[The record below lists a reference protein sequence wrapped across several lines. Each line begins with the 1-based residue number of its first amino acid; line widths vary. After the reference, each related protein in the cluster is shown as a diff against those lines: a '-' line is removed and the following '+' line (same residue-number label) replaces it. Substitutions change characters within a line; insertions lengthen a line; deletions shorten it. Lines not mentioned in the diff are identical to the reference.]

1 MGTVLNR
8 DKFGFPSFWQLQ
20 AAGSIGFW
28 LLAMLCVLPSHGWQE
43 FKQQTI
49 FSVAVFLASSLLRPV
64 CRSLYRRS
72 PSWLAQEAYAFGWS
86 AALGAVAAFVSELVK
101 LGAIN
106 PIWPNFADEWFSFSV
121 VLFLWCTLYFSIK
134 QWQQTM
140 REREQ
145 LSLHRE
151 ILARAESEAREA
163 RLNSLRYQLN
173 PHFLFNSLNAVS
185 TLVLAG
191 KTTEA
196 TRMLAQIGELLRTT
210 LDSNALPEVPL
221 SQEMAFIDQY
231 LAIEQTR
238 LGNRLRIETRIS
250 PDSFDA
256 AVPTMLLQPLVE
268 NAVRHGIAPT
278 VGGGTVEIESAIK
291 DHRLRIAIKNSAAGI
306 TNVSSQNG
314 KKSTGIGLANTAERL
329 NVLYGDDH
337 RLEFQSSGERDW
349 QVTVEI
355 PLQRI
360 APSAEENLCAR

>member
-1 MGTVLNR
+1 MFNR

-20 AAGSIGFW
+20 ATANIGFW
-28 LLAMLCVLPSHGWQE
+28 LLALLCVLPAHGWLE

-49 FSVAVFLASSLLRPV
+49 FCVAVFLASSSLRPV
-64 CRSLYRRS
+64 CRLLYRRS
-72 PSWLAQEAYAFGWS
+72 QAWLALEVCAFGCS
-86 AALGAVAAFVSELVK
+86 AALGGVAAFLTELVK
-101 LGAIN
+101 LGAIDA
-106 PIWPNFADEWFSFSV
+106 IWPNFADEWLSFSV

-134 QWQQTM
+134 QWQEAM

-145 LSLHRE
+145 LSLQRE
-151 ILARAESEAREA
+151 RLVRAESEAREA

-185 TLVLAG
+185 TLVLSG
-191 KTTEA
+191 KTAEA

-210 LDSNALPEVPL
+210 LDSNALPEVSL

-256 AVPTMLLQPLVE
+256 AVPAMLLQPLVE
-268 NAVRHGIAPT
+268 NAVRHGIAPA
-278 VGGGTVEIESAIK
+278 VDGGTVEIESAIK
-291 DHRLRIAIKNSAAGI
+291 DYRLRIAIKNSAVGR
-306 TNVSSQNG
+306 TDLCSPNG
-314 KKSTGIGLANTAERL
+314 KTSKGIGLANTAERL
-329 NVLYGDDH
+329 KVLYGGDH
-337 RLEFQSSGERDW
+337 RLDFESTGGRDW

-360 APSAEENLCAR
+360 ASSAGEKLCAH

>member
-1 MGTVLNR
+1 MESVLNR

-28 LLAMLCVLPSHGWQE
+28 LLALLCVLPSHGWQE
-43 FKQQTI
+43 FNQQTI
-49 FSVAVFLASSLLRPV
+49 FSGTVFLASSLLRPV
-64 CRSLYRRS
+64 CQSLYRRS
-72 PSWLAQEAYAFGWS
+72 LPWLALEAYAFGWS
-86 AALGAVAAFVSELVK
+86 AAFGAVAAFLSELVK
-101 LGAIN
+101 LGAID

-145 LSLHRE
+145 LSLQRE
-151 ILARAESEAREA
+151 KLALAESEAREA
-163 RLNSLRYQLN
+163 RLNALRYQLN

-185 TLVLAG
+185 TLVLAC
-191 KTTEA
+191 KTSEA

-256 AVPTMLLQPLVE
+256 AVPNMLLQPLVE
-268 NAVRHGIAPT
+268 NAVRHGIAPA
-278 VGGGTVEIESAIK
+278 VGGGTLEIESAIE
-291 DHRLRIAIKNSAAGI
+291 DYRLRITIKNSAAGI

-314 KKSTGIGLANTAERL
+314 KTSKGIGLANTAERL
-329 NVLYGDDH
+329 KVLYGDDH
-337 RLEFQSSGERDW
+337 RLEFQSSGESDW

-360 APSAEENLCAR
+360 ASSPEENLCAR